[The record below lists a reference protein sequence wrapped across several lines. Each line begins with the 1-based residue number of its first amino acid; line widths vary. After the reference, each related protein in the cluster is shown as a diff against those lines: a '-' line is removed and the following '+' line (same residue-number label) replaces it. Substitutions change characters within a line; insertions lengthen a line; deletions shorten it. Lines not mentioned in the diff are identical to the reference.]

1 MRDNRPMP
9 GGAAAVSRRDDAS
22 SRRAPERPVAARAA
36 AAATLLAA
44 TVVALERARAPF
56 DADGLWHVAAGEW
69 ILERGAVPRRDPF
82 SWTAHGEPWRLNSY
96 GFDVAVAWLHRLGGR
111 AAVAAVAVVGTVAFA
126 AACQWSARR
135 AGAGPWASAGWASAA
150 AVAASPFVV
159 ERPQTASFVCF
170 AAAVAC
176 ARAAL
181 GGSARALAALGALF
195 VCWSNLHLSFT
206 AGVLVVGLAAAGVA
220 VRDRRWVRP
229 AAVAGVAALAGCAN
243 PYGLGA
249 YTASL
254 TVRSDSKAAGI
265 LEWQPVD
272 PTEPLQLAVL
282 VAAGA
287 TAVALARTGRIRR
300 PDVVAP
306 LVVVGAMALDARR
319 NLPLLVVLLVP
330 ELALATTAA
339 IRAPRARAARD
350 PRADPRPDPRVVGL
364 LAGLAVLA
372 AVQAGALRDLRPV
385 TSGSAPVRSAAAV
398 PAGCRLLNGYVEGG
412 WIVYARGPGVL
423 VSMDPRNDLYGARR
437 IREQIAV
444 LEARGAWREW
454 IDRHGV
460 DCVVARTDA
469 PLVGA
474 LRAAGW
480 PTAARDAQ
488 HVLLVRP

>member
-9 GGAAAVSRRDDAS
+9 VGAAAASRHDDAGT
-22 SRRAPERPVAARAA
+22 RRATERRVAACAA

-69 ILERGAVPRRDPF
+69 ILERGAIPRSDPF

-96 GFDVAVAWLHRLGGR
+96 GFDVAVAWLHGLGGR
-111 AAVAAVAVVGTVAFA
+111 AAVAGVAVVGTVAFA
-126 AACQWSARR
+126 AACHWSARR

-150 AVAASPFVV
+150 AVVASPFVV
-159 ERPQTASFVCF
+159 ERPQTGSFVCF
-170 AAAVAC
+170 AAAVVC

-195 VCWSNLHLSFT
+195 VCWSNLHLAFT
-206 AGVLVVGLAAAGVA
+206 AGVLVVALVAAGSA
-220 VRDRRWVRP
+220 VRTRRWARA

-243 PYGLGA
+243 PYGPGA

-272 PTEPLQLAVL
+272 PSNPLQLAVL
-282 VAAGA
+282 AAAGA
-287 TAVALARTGRIRR
+287 TVVALARTGRIRR

-330 ELALATTAA
+330 ELAVATTAA
-339 IRAPRARAARD
+339 FGAPRAARS
-350 PRADPRPDPRVVGL
+350 RGARPDPRVAGL

-372 AVQAGALRDLRPV
+372 ALQAALLRDLRPV
-385 TSGSAPVRSAAAV
+385 TSGSAPVRSAASV

-454 IDRHGV
+454 IDGHGV

-480 PTAARDAQ
+480 PTAARDAR